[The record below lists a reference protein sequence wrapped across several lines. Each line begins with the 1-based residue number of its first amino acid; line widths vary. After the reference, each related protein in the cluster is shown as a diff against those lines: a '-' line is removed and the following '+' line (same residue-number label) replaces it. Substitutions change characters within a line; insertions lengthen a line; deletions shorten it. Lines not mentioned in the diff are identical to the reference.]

1 MVGLSSPSFYWLC
14 NKAGADSFAAAA
26 IAARM
31 LAATRGSAIAWD
43 RAVNGRV
50 ERFYK
55 NGELVLERRIPSDYL
70 LTWMLSRLD
79 PLSFGSP
86 AARAQA
92 LARGDPRE
100 QARKDLPQL
109 MASLEDVPEEECA
122 TEGIDFL
129 DDRLGETGSGEPMG
143 DDERG

>member
-1 MVGLSSPSFYWLC
+1 
-14 NKAGADSFAAAA
+14 
-26 IAARM
+26 M